1 MVKPNPIPLL
11 PVPGFR
17 SRFTLDPDGASPNL
31 PNIWQ
36 AAGQMHERILTR
48 IATPEKLSHT
58 ARMAYNERR
67 GLLAWIEPVE
77 YLVRYFLIASAITF
91 LLMTV
96 KGRKLLRDTPKM
108 AMPKRATIQRRPLE
122 SRQERIVMPHPG
134 WHTIANA
141 PRPATAS
148 PAATEAASPD
158 SNEREPQQPAMSL
171 DPKTWICPFNVIRW
185 RFPEDEKARPRPA
198 AFDMLLESMRD
209 PHIPLRT
216 SHGKSALPSAL
227 EKSAQRKPRHSGNPV
242 SVNLARRLEAVGRVL
257 ANPQRHIMRVAR
269 YIARLPVGL
278 LDQDFELPP
287 SRRFWQ
293 QGREAFTG
301 AVRLLCSAIRA
312 LNLCAADPEPG

>member
-1 MVKPNPIPLL
+1 MVKPNSITLL
-11 PVPGFR
+11 PATGFH
-17 SRFTLDPDGASPNL
+17 SRFTLEPDGAAPNL
-31 PNIWQ
+31 PNLWQ

-48 IATPEKLSHT
+48 IATPTSLSHT
-58 ARMAYNERR
+58 ARMPYNERH

-77 YLVRYFLIASAITF
+77 HLVRYFLIASAITF

-108 AMPKRATIQRRPLE
+108 PVPQPPGFGRAALQHRE
-122 SRQERIVMPHPG
+122 ERIVMPHPG

-141 PRPATAS
+141 PRPPPAKAE
-148 PAATEAASPD
+148 PAAP
-158 SNEREPQQPAMSL
+158 EPEQPSMSL
-171 DPKTWICPFNVIRW
+171 DPKTWACPFNVIRW
-185 RFPEDEKARPRPA
+185 RFQQDDTHKPRPA

-216 SHGKSALPSAL
+216 SHDKRTLQ
-227 EKSAQRKPRHSGNPV
+227 SAQERSAQQKSSPRHSGNPCA
-242 SVNLARRLEAVGRVL
+242 VNLARRLEAVGRVL
-257 ANPQRHIMRVAR
+257 ENPQRHIMRVAR
-269 YIARLPVGL
+269 YIARLPAGL

>member
-1 MVKPNPIPLL
+1 MVKPNPIALL
-11 PVPGFR
+11 SASGFR
-17 SRFTLDPDGASPNL
+17 SRFTLEPDGAAPNL
-31 PNIWQ
+31 PNLWQ
-36 AAGQMHERILTR
+36 AAGQMHERILIR
-48 IATPEKLSHT
+48 IASPSSLSHT
-58 ARMAYNERR
+58 ARMPYNERR

-77 YLVRYFLIASAITF
+77 HLVRLLLIASAITL

-96 KGRKLLRDTPKM
+96 KGRKLLKDTPKM
-108 AMPKRATIQRRPLE
+108 AIPKRAAIERRPLD

-141 PRPATAS
+141 PRSASRTQAPAEPE
-148 PAATEAASPD
+148 PAL
-158 SNEREPQQPAMSL
+158 EPCQPSMSL
-171 DPKTWICPFNVIRW
+171 DPKSWICPFNVIRW
-185 RFPEDEKARPRPA
+185 RFPEDDRARPRPA

-216 SHGKSALPSAL
+216 LHDKRTLPSSQQ
-227 EKSAQRKPRHSGNPV
+227 KPTPRHSGNPLA
-242 SVNLARRLEAVGRVL
+242 VNLARRLEAVGRVL
-257 ANPQRHIMRVAR
+257 ASPQRHIMRVAR

-293 QGREAFTG
+293 QGRDAFTG